1 MDVSHRAEVE
11 EKLSEW
17 LSGHHAVIAMFEALK
32 LGASYY
38 LVRRKVASGEWVEV
52 YPGVFR
58 VASAPETNLQK
69 LRAAC
74 LVSGGVVSHAAAAW
88 MWGMLA
94 TLTLVEVSIDRRA
107 RVTSRKVDFA
117 IHRARDL
124 DDDSHTTRQGIEVT
138 TRVRT
143 LLDLAATGTNDQLTE
158 AVDHVLAHREVKL
171 SEMRAEIGRLARR
184 GRPGVTRLR
193 NHLQAQGFLNAPAP
207 SVLEARARRLMKNLG
222 IPLPDAEVVAGTGGR
237 YRLDLAWRQ
246 IMLAVEVDGYT
257 WHYSPKH
264 KRQDEM
270 RRQHL
275 RAAGWTILVF
285 DWLQVTEESARVA
298 KEIRATYDRLVAHAS

>member
-1 MDVSHRAEVE
+1 MSHREEVD

-32 LGASYY
+32 LGASHYQ
-38 LVRRKVASGEWVEV
+38 VRRKVASGEWVVV

-74 LVSGGVVSHAAAAW
+74 LVSGGVVSHATAAW
-88 MWGMLA
+88 LWGMLA
-94 TLTLVEVSIDRRA
+94 TLPPIEVSIDRRT
-107 RVTSRKVDFA
+107 RVTTRKVDFT
-117 IHRARDL
+117 IHKSRDL
-124 DDDSHTTRQGIEVT
+124 DADSRTTRTNIEVT
-138 TRVRT
+138 TRLRT
-143 LLDLAATGTNDQLTE
+143 LLDLAATGTQAQLTE

-171 SEMRAEIGRLARR
+171 SKLQAEIRRLAKR

-193 NHLQAQGFLNAPAP
+193 RHLQEQGFLDAPAP
-207 SVLEARARRLMKNLG
+207 SVLEARARRLTKGLG

-246 IMLAVEVDGYT
+246 IKLAVEVDGYT

-264 KRQDEM
+264 KRQDEL

-285 DWLQVTEESARVA
+285 DWLQLTEDSAWVA
-298 KEIRATYDRLVAHAS
+298 KEIRRTYDRLVSQAS